1 MLLWQ
6 AFPRIDLTSGMKKS
20 AAPIDYSFAD
30 YIKQY
35 RTDIAD
41 PSTLSYEELSGCR
54 KDYIEHLI
62 REEVGELGA
71 VEKSVAR
78 SICKHEFISLPKK
91 GKVPEVTSVGGRLAD
106 KVAAFGGSW
115 KFIIIFFVVLI
126 AWMALNTVWFNN
138 KGFDPYPFILLNL
151 ILSCTAAIQAPIIMM
166 SQNRQE
172 EKDRERA
179 EHDYKINLKAEVE
192 IRMLHEKLDHM
203 LLHQNKR
210 LLEIQRVQMEMLE
223 NINRKLGERGA

>member
-1 MLLWQ
+1 
-6 AFPRIDLTSGMKKS
+6 MKKTTP
-20 AAPIDYSFAD
+20 PIDYSFAD

-35 RTDIAD
+35 RAD
-41 PSTLSYEELSGCR
+41 VGDPATLSGEELSTCR

-62 REEVGELGA
+62 KEEVGELGA
-71 VEKSVAR
+71 VEKSVAK
-78 SICKHEFISLPKK
+78 SISQHKFISAPSKSK
-91 GKVPEVTSVGGRLAD
+91 PAEAGFGGRLAD
-106 KVAAFGGSW
+106 RVAAFGGSW
-115 KFIIIFFVVLI
+115 KFIIIFFLVLT
-126 AWMALNTVWFNN
+126 AWMAVNVILFNN

-192 IRMLHEKLDHM
+192 IRMLHEKLDHILM
-203 LLHQNKR
+203 HQNKR
-210 LLEIQRVQMEMLE
+210 LLEIQKMQVEMMQNIELRLE
-223 NINRKLGERGA
+223 KLGK